1 MIVSETNVENMK
13 KYYESFYQWIEKEEI
28 VSFMFESF
36 DDPFKGGINP
46 AEAEKHWGIYNVDRS
61 AK

>member
-1 MIVSETNVENMK
+1 MK

-28 VSFMFESF
+28 VCFMFEAF
-36 DDPFKGGINP
+36 DEPWKGGSNP